1 MSEGKRRIIVAG
13 GGAAGLCAA
22 VIAARNGAE
31 VTVLEKNTFLGKK
44 LSMTGNG
51 RCNLTNL
58 KIDGSYYNAAAK
70 ARMKAWLDKF
80 GPLDTIDFFR
90 SLGIVTMS
98 EDGYVYPVSEQ
109 ASSVVSALESEL
121 VRLGVKIVYNSQ
133 LKNIEHKDG
142 EASYLVKTSEGLYDC
157 DRVIVATGS
166 LSGAKTTM
174 STGDG
179 YYICKKLGMNV
190 KDTFPALVGFKT
202 ADEDVMPA
210 AGVRSMAEISFY
222 LGEELLTS
230 EKGEVQLLPDGIS
243 GIPVMQASREII
255 RFISENKPVYAVLDL
270 YPDYDEGSFDRLIK
284 EMLKLR
290 DDRSI
295 ADLLSGFGNSNI
307 NEMILKRM
315 KLSPSMKVSNI
326 SESMLTCIFEN
337 YRKLKFNIKESN
349 GYQASQVTTGGI
361 SIGDINDDF
370 SYDKDPGIYVVG
382 ELLDVDGRCGG
393 YNLQFAW
400 SSGYIAGSTA
410 SGK

>member
-1 MSEGKRRIIVAG
+1 MSVNKKKIIVAG
-13 GGAAGLCAA
+13 GGASGLCAA
-22 VIAARNGAE
+22 ICVARSGAE
-31 VTVLEKNTFLGKK
+31 VTLLEKNNVLGKK

-70 ARMKAWLDKF
+70 SRIGSWLNEF
-80 GPLDTIDFFR
+80 GALDTIEFFR
-90 SLGIVTMS
+90 SLGVITMS

-109 ASSVVSALESEL
+109 AAGVVSALSNEL
-121 VRLGVKIVYNSQ
+121 LRLGVTIVYNSQ
-133 LKNIEHKDG
+133 LKSVERTG
-142 EASYLVKTSEGLYDC
+142 EYGGYTVKTSEGVYGSDA
-157 DRVIVATGS
+157 VIIATGS

-179 YYICKKLGMNV
+179 YYICKKLGMSV

-202 ADEDVMPA
+202 TDEDIMPA
-210 AGVRSMAEISFY
+210 AGVRSKAAISFY

-230 EKGEVQLLPDGIS
+230 EKGEVQLLADGIS

-255 RFISENKPVYAVLDL
+255 KLVSENKPVYALLDL
-270 YPDYDEGSFDRLIK
+270 YPDYDEESFDRLIN

-290 DDRSI
+290 DSRSI
-295 ADLLSGFGNSNI
+295 SELLSGFGNSYI
-307 NEMILKRM
+307 NEMVLKRM
-315 KLSPSMKVSNI
+315 KLSPTMKAVNI
-326 SESMLTCIFEN
+326 SESMLRCIFEN
-337 YRKLKFNIKESN
+337 YRKLKFNIKECN
-349 GYQASQVTTGGI
+349 GYAASQVTTGGI

-370 SYDKDPGIYVVG
+370 SYKNDPGIYVVG

-400 SSGYIAGSTA
+400 TSGYIAGNAA
-410 SGK
+410 SR